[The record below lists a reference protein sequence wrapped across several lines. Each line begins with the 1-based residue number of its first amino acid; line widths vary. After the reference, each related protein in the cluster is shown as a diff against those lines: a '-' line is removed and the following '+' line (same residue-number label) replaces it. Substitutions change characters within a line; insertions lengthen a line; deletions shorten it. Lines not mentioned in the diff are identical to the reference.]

1 VTWRAAGVAAVVLGL
16 LTACGGS
23 SSSGE
28 ATEDEGPLRL
38 LTHSDFPLDDSVVAE
53 LEAAAG
59 EPVVVVV
66 EEDQASMLDLL
77 TASSAGSGIDV
88 VVGLDSLSVGIALS
102 AGLFDQYAPAGVEHL
117 DPTLRV
123 EGDPVVPVSSTDVCF
138 NYDRSWFRPPEE
150 AADEEGVPATP
161 VAPEDQDEVLDA
173 ADVINQGGQLGAPT
187 TVAGDDATDDGA
199 AAPDE
204 DEGETGSDDDGDG
217 TGAVEELAAR
227 PAAPS
232 SLEALASE
240 EYAGLVAFPDPGE
253 DRLALAFVAGL
264 GAQTAGPPEPGVPDP
279 ELVNRLR
286 DLRANDLRVTPSFRD
301 AYFGEFTAGAADGQR
316 PVVLASALM
325 PAVTA
330 RFLDPIPPVLQTAV
344 IPDGCTRLV
353 SYAGVLADSAR
364 PETARRLLDAIVAPE
379 FQFAMSDAR
388 GSRPART
395 DLIRRPEVAAFDPSV
410 EPLLLDPAT
419 SAERVP
425 DMLLAWLT
433 AATPTAEEAGSDAT
447 STTAEE

>member
-1 VTWRAAGVAAVVLGL
+1 MSWRAAGVAAVVLGL
-16 LTACGGS
+16 LAACGS
-23 SSSGE
+23 SSPSSG
-28 ATEDEGPLRL
+28 ATADEGPLRL
-38 LTHSDFPLDDSVVAE
+38 LTHEDFPLDDSVVAE
-53 LEAAAG
+53 LEAATG

-88 VVGLDSLSVGIALS
+88 VVGLDSLSVGTALS
-102 AGLFDQYAPAGVEHL
+102 ARLFDEYAPAGSDLL
-117 DPTLRV
+117 DPSLRV
-123 EGDPVVPVSSTDVCF
+123 EGDPVVPVSSTDACF
-138 NYDRSWFRPPEE
+138 NYDRTWFRPPEE
-150 AADEEGVPATP
+150 ATDDEGAPPTTA
-161 VAPEDQDEVLDA
+161 APENQDEVLDA
-173 ADVINQGGQLGAPT
+173 ADVINQGGQLGPAT
-187 TVAGDDATDDGA
+187 TVTGEAGDDQA
-199 AAPDE
+199 AAG
-204 DEGETGSDDDGDG
+204 EGETGSGDG
-217 TGAVEELAAR
+217 ADEGTADAAGLAAR

-232 SLEALASE
+232 SLEALSGE
-240 EYAGLVAFPDPGE
+240 EYAGLVAFPDPE
-253 DRLALAFVAGL
+253 ADRLALAFVAGL
-264 GAQTAGPPEPGVPDP
+264 GGQTAGPPEPGVPDP
-279 ELVNRLR
+279 ELVSRLR
-286 DLRANDLRVTPSFRD
+286 DLRANDLRITPTFRD

-353 SYAGVLADSAR
+353 SYSGILADSAR
-364 PETARRLLDAIVAPE
+364 PEAARRLLDAIVAPE

-419 SAERVP
+419 SAAKVP
-425 DMLLAWLT
+425 DLLLAWL
-433 AATPTAEEAGSDAT
+433 AAGTPTAEEADIGAT
-447 STTAEE
+447 STTGDE